1 RYCKKRRDHRN
12 YELQVILLLLLEV
25 AVHKGSTRANTYP
38 VVIQSLLVQT
48 DDGVLNYTLLFLNRN
63 QDTFFPSYPQLSF
76 QLLEQLAHYIAC
88 QLAIILSSYT
98 TPTDFFM
105 IVPLNCSWC
114 SG

>member
-1 RYCKKRRDHRN
+1 MTFFFPVTFLASLRAASFASAPLLQKKTYHRN

-25 AVHKGSTRANTYP
+25 AAHKGSTRANTYP

-76 QLLEQLAHYIAC
+76 QLLEQLAH
-88 QLAIILSSYT
+88 
-98 TPTDFFM
+98 
-105 IVPLNCSWC
+105 
-114 SG
+114 